1 MTNNLFLDELLNG
14 SMKKTKFKKEF
25 EKDCIDLD
33 SSVAIIKVRE
43 DVGLTQAM
51 VETMKIVVS

>member
-1 MTNNLFLDELLNG
+1 
-14 SMKKTKFKKEF
+14 MKKTKFKKEF